1 MSHWIRLIGLM
12 LCGATAAAQPPNI
25 ILMMADDLGYGDP
38 GFNGNTI
45 IQTPH
50 MDSLAKEGVVLTHF
64 YAGNSVCSPT
74 RATCLTGRHHDRMGI
89 WMANKGHLPA
99 QEITLA
105 KMLKE
110 KGYMTGHFGKWHLG
124 TLSTTISSKGAK
136 RKPVLN
142 YAPPWE
148 RDYDRSFVT
157 ESAICTWNPGLGK
170 RAKNNPF
177 YEDGVALDGSDE
189 SLRGGA
195 ARVVVDRAVPF
206 MKQAV
211 VDGKPFLSV
220 VWFHAPHEDIE
231 AGPEYLAMYPDAG
244 DAAHYYGCI
253 TELDEQVGR
262 IRATIEEL
270 GVADNTLIFFCSDN
284 GPEGRTGTEG
294 RRRGVT
300 DGLRGR
306 KRDLYDGGVRVPA
319 FAVWPGKI
327 QAETKNDSVLTTLD
341 YFPTIARVVGYHMP
355 DRRPIDGEDVL
366 DILTGRSKART
377 KSIPFRYNEKQSS
390 LVKGGYKLLLPAYEL
405 YDLSHDRPER
415 KNLAAAMPEK
425 ARAMK
430 AELVTFFESVKN
442 SHSGSDYNDP
452 SFKAVDPWQPLKIK

>member
-1 MSHWIRLIGLM
+1 
-12 LCGATAAAQPPNI
+12 
-25 ILMMADDLGYGDP
+25 
-38 GFNGNTI
+38 
-45 IQTPH
+45 
-50 MDSLAKEGVVLTHF
+50 
-64 YAGNSVCSPT
+64 
-74 RATCLTGRHHDRMGI
+74 
-89 WMANKGHLPA
+89 
-99 QEITLA
+99 
-105 KMLKE
+105 
-110 KGYMTGHFGKWHLG
+110 
-124 TLSTTISSKGAK
+124 
-136 RKPVLN
+136 
-142 YAPPWE
+142 
-148 RDYDRSFVT
+148 
-157 ESAICTWNPGLGK
+157 
-170 RAKNNPF
+170 
-177 YEDGVALDGSDE
+177 
-189 SLRGGA
+189 
-195 ARVVVDRAVPF
+195 
-206 MKQAV
+206 
-211 VDGKPFLSV
+211 
-220 VWFHAPHEDIE
+220 
-231 AGPEYLAMYPDAG
+231 MYPDAG